1 MNMRGKRRI
10 IVFVLALLVLI
21 GGFFWWQA
29 DGVNNAEAT
38 IIQSHQK
45 EVESALENR
54 ILAQTIAEDEDP
66 FGDDDKVTV
75 LLLGIDS
82 RAGEEFGHCDAIQF
96 FDLNRKTNRVHI
108 TAVPRG
114 TYSPLPRG
122 TGKLPSDY
130 YVSNAC
136 ALGGLEYGIEQM
148 ERITGKKAEYVAVV
162 GFSGVL
168 GILRNLDL
176 PTTETLQW
184 LRHRQGYAIGEP
196 QRARNHSNF
205 LKQLI
210 TKFTPDKHSQLDTPL
225 HYLVYSMV
233 QSDLSF
239 AQAREISKFLTQ
251 ANVKTEDWRITLSMM
266 PSFEVR
272 DITYDP
278 EEVEKYLGSM
288 LNPIK
293 NLLSD
298 KDYSDKSK
306 EETEKE
312 LLDLVDEKKED
323 QEFIDWA
330 YHNALWHQIEDD
342 QKRWQL
348 QYDLTMR
355 YLAELSEEE
364 QMKVLENYILEMQF
378 HEAQEWAEKGK
389 YELEQYF
396 HED

>member
-1 MNMRGKRRI
+1 MTIRGKKRLSI
-10 IVFVLALLVLI
+10 FILVLLAFI
-21 GGFFWWQA
+21 GGFFWLRA
-29 DGVNNAEAT
+29 DGANNEEA
-38 IIQSHQK
+38 IILASHQK
-45 EVESALENR
+45 EVESALEKR
-54 ILAQTIAEDEDP
+54 MKEHVIAEDEDP
-66 FGDDDKVTV
+66 FGEDDKVTI

-82 RAGEEFGHCDAIQF
+82 RAGQEFGHCDAIQF
-96 FDLNRKTNRVHI
+96 FELNRKTNRVQI

-148 ERITGKKAEYVAVV
+148 ERITGKKAEYVAIV

-210 TKFTPDKHSQLDTPL
+210 TKFTPTEHSQLDVPL
-225 HYLVYSMV
+225 HYLVYSML

-239 AQAREISKFLTQ
+239 AQAREVSKFLTE

-272 DITYDP
+272 DIKYDP
-278 EEVEKYLGSM
+278 EEVEKYLGTM

-298 KDYSDKSK
+298 QDYSEKPK
-306 EETEKE
+306 EEIESE
-312 LLDLVDEKKED
+312 LLALVEEKKDD

-330 YHNALWHQIEDD
+330 FQNALWHQIENNE
-342 QKRWQL
+342 RRLQL
-348 QYDLTMR
+348 QYDLTLM
-355 YLAELSEEE
+355 YLSVLEEEE
-364 QMKVLENYILEMQF
+364 QKTILENYILEMQYY
-378 HEAQEWAEKGK
+378 EAVEWAEKGK

-396 HED
+396 QEE